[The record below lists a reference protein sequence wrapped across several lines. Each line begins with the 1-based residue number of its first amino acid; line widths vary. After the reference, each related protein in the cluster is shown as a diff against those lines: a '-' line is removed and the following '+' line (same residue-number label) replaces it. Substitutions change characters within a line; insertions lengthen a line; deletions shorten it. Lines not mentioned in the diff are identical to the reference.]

1 MTPGPPDE
9 IRRPPEA
16 TPRSPDETRRLPEG
30 EPRPPDEPTR
40 PPDRSEAMG
49 RQELGVNLQ

>member
-9 IRRPPEA
+9 I
-16 TPRSPDETRRLPEG
+16 RRLPEG

-40 PPDRSEAMG
+40 PPDGSEAMG